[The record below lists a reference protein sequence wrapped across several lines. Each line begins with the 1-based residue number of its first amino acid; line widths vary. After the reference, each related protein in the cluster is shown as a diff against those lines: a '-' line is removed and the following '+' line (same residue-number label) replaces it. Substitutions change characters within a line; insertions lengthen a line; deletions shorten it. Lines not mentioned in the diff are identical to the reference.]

1 MLLRSL
7 IICSYLMVAYWASY
21 HFPTMKMV
29 FYPTLGAFSFLFMH
43 RVDQIKDLG
52 RIIIGAIISVTI
64 GSLLYTV
71 STGAVSFFV
80 TAIVTIS
87 LIQFFK
93 WNAAPIMS
101 VSLIPYFAHST
112 SIWALPAAVLASL
125 AGLLVP
131 IWLIGKLEQ
140 LDLVTRWSTVMKPL
154 RGKLT
159 VVKKKL

>member
-7 IICSYLMVAYWASY
+7 IICSYLMAAYWASY
-21 HFPTMKMV
+21 HFPSMKMV

-43 RVDQIKDLG
+43 RVDEIKDLG
-52 RIIIGAIISVTI
+52 RIIIGAIVSVTI
-64 GSLLYTV
+64 GSLLYTI
-71 STGAVSFFV
+71 STGAVSFFI

-87 LIQFFK
+87 LIKFFK
-93 WNAAPIMS
+93 WNAAPIMA
-101 VSLIPYFAHST
+101 VSLIPYFAHPT
-112 SIWALPAAVLASL
+112 TIWALPAAVLASL

-140 LDLVTRWSTVMKPL
+140 LPLFARWSTLMEPL

-159 VVKKKL
+159 AVKKEM